1 MLGGGG
7 VTGAAYHFGTL
18 LAINMATGWN
28 PREAEVIVGT
38 SSGSFVA
45 AMVRGDAMDLETL
58 VDASL
63 AGKNLE
69 EWLHTRIYRRARPRG
84 LVRWVTKSIVPAVTS
99 PGVGLVLGSPGVYS
113 TDPVAEW
120 VSSAIGTAA
129 DAWPDEPTVIVAYD
143 LEERRRVAFGT
154 EEAPEVSLREAVAAS
169 SAVPFVYEPVEI
181 DGRWYVDGGVGSGTN
196 VDLVLGS
203 PEPLDLVVVLAPMAP
218 TTARPGGRFY
228 EDLMDRY
235 GRGAL
240 ATELDLVRRT
250 WPDTDVI
257 VLRPD
262 DRVLAKCRPN
272 LMSVEALV
280 PTFLATL
287 RSMRDELA
295 HPSTWDV
302 LSEHIAG

>member
-1 MLGGGG
+1 M
-7 VTGAAYHFGTL
+7 
-18 LAINMATGWN
+18 I
-28 PREAEVIVGT
+28 
-38 SSGSFVA
+38 
-45 AMVRGDAMDLETL
+45 RGDAMDLETL

-63 AGKNLE
+63 GGENLE
-69 EWLHTRIYRRARPRG
+69 DWLRKRIYRRVRPRG

-99 PGVGLVLGSPGVYS
+99 PGVGLVLGSPGMYS

-120 VSSAIGTAA
+120 VSAA
-129 DAWPDEPTVIVAYD
+129 LGAAAEGWPGEPTVIVAYD
-143 LEERRRVAFGT
+143 LEERRRVPFGT
-154 EEAPEVSLREAVAAS
+154 EGAPEVSLSEAVAAS

-196 VDLVLGS
+196 VDLVLGN
-203 PEPLDLVVVLAPMAP
+203 PEPLDLVIVMAPMAP

-235 GRGAL
+235 GRGGL

-250 WPDTDVI
+250 WPDTDVL

-262 DRVLAKCRPN
+262 DRVLAVCRPN
-272 LMSVEALV
+272 LMSVDALV

-295 HPSTWDV
+295 HPSTWAM
-302 LSEHIAG
+302 LSEHISG